1 MSHLLV
7 RDVNIPLPTIPVF
20 GEVVNSRIFLMFS
33 PDFIFQIYCNSAL
46 ILLALILTFSS
57 NIKSLSHYI
66 SGQQAISCMLLLEQK
81 TKCLLQS

>member
-46 ILLALILTFSS
+46 ILLALSS